1 MATGTWTGLNNLP
14 VRSWSCCHYCSLCF
28 CSVHIY
34 RTPDYT
40 YQPTHMRIG
49 HHSQTR
55 HSSSDHSLLLYVSY
69 NSLHLPTLSME
80 WHYWKPLSAIYSY
93 NLFLRYNAPFY
104 YYPSLLGARIR
115 WIICSHLPELC
126 KSALL
131 FSHGNFAEPFSSIL
145 PTCPL
150 DTGGCASVPYLLD
163 KLDSWRSSKLPFF
176 LTKISAIKRMDN
188 SVLPNR
194 KSTQKPSGNF
204 ICVLF
209 LNSSIFGQKKLWRPE
224 NVRVTSFWTPC
235 TSQVLPSHHILHGH
249 KNLDHML
256 IQSLY
261 FIILKSR
268 NMITRKLQCGNVESG
283 LWPPESLSTCSS
295 VAIRPAELPS
305 SPSFLL
311 VHENQLLCIIG
322 NNVLFSTTAVT
333 WGWSH

>member
-1 MATGTWTGLNNLP
+1 MFHSLQPQSPGVGLINLLGLVVSIAASVPALFISAEHQTMNTGLHSYTHL
-14 VRSWSCCHYCSLCF
+14 F
-28 CSVHIY
+28 CG
-34 RTPDYT
+34 DW
-40 YQPTHMRIG
+40 
-49 HHSQTR
+49 SQTR

-126 KSALL
+126 MSALL

-194 KSTQKPSGNF
+194 KSTQNQAATWFVYYSWIHQYLARRNF
-204 ICVLF
+204 
-209 LNSSIFGQKKLWRPE
+209 G
-224 NVRVTSFWTPC
+224 
-235 TSQVLPSHHILHGH
+235 
-249 KNLDHML
+249 D
-256 IQSLY
+256 
-261 FIILKSR
+261 LK
-268 NMITRKLQCGNVESG
+268 M
-283 LWPPESLSTCSS
+283 
-295 VAIRPAELPS
+295 
-305 SPSFLL
+305 
-311 VHENQLLCIIG
+311 
-322 NNVLFSTTAVT
+322 
-333 WGWSH
+333 